1 MKPTNHLRAII
12 TVIALLLACVPTVSA
27 AQEKEGP
34 FLVMIGTPAA
44 GKSSNSEMLSK
55 TYDIPWVNVRKSLLA
70 EVEKASKKGRST
82 AATQH
87 KRGAASA
94 KRNQSMKDAFA
105 KLEAGEL
112 VSDDS
117 LNALIASEI
126 LSTGASSGFI
136 LDGYPMTVAQA
147 EFLDS
152 LLELRGMSPLTVIYL
167 NIPDEVA
174 LRRMRERGGAG
185 DGKVIAEERLRIF
198 REMIGPL
205 LDYYGTE
212 IVTDIDATQSKAA
225 IAAEIAQA
233 IEE

>member
-1 MKPTNHLRAII
+1 M
-12 TVIALLLACVPTVSA
+12 SA
-27 AQEKEGP
+27 
-34 FLVMIGTPAA
+34 
-44 GKSSNSEMLSK
+44 SRC
-55 TYDIPWVNVRKSLLA
+55 W
-70 EVEKASKKGRST
+70 
-82 AATQH
+82 
-87 KRGAASA
+87 AASA

-126 LSTGASSGFI
+126 LSPGASSGFI

-174 LRRMRERGGAG
+174 LRRMHERGGAG

-212 IVTDIDATQSKAA
+212 IVTDIDATQSRAA

-233 IEE
+233 LGE